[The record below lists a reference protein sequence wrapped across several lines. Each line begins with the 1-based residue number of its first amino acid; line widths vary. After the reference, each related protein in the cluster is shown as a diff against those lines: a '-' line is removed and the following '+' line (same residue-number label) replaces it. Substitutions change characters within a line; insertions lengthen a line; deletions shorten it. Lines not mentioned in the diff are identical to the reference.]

1 MKMVHRIGMF
11 VFFASLLFLSQL
23 TLHAQ
28 IKKQLAIIVKVVPET
43 AGAGKATIEI
53 VKNGK
58 EKSTVDLTITEK
70 YTLNLDYFNEY
81 TLVFKY
87 AGHFDKTI
95 FVSTEIPNEIWN
107 KNTDFP
113 LFPMI
118 VTLVKKNHENVK
130 SEKEKPILKIAY
142 VKELDNFGKVL
153 QEGK

>member
-11 VFFASLLFLSQL
+11 VFFASFLFLSQHP
-23 TLHAQ
+23 LHAQ
-28 IKKQLAIIVKVVPET
+28 IKKQFEIMVRVVPEA
-43 AGAGKATIEI
+43 AGEGKATIEI

-58 EKSTVDLTITEK
+58 EKSTVEIPLTEK
-70 YTLNLDYFNEY
+70 YVLNLDYFNEY

-87 AGHFDKTI
+87 ANHFDKTI
-95 FVSTEIPNEIWN
+95 FVSTDIPNEIWN

-118 VTLVKKNHENVK
+118 VTLVKKTNEKVK

-142 VKELDNFGKVL
+142 VKEIDNFGKVL
-153 QEGK
+153 QEEK